1 MYSLHRWKAVI
12 ILFPFRYGICE
23 ITSHMCPARAAFDIR
38 QIVITLVS
46 VGLQISTEPLQERC
60 CMELCPCLCVMMEQD
75 RRKPIFSTAEEPHP
89 GICFRIAL
97 RLIQSLN
104 KRPDKDQRCA
114 QPERAVKIIINMT
127 EVILGT
133 VNDPVS
139 KRSPAQW
146 DTQLLPFR
154 FLPV

>member
-1 MYSLHRWKAVI
+1 MYSLHRRKAVI

-60 CMELCPCLCVMMEQD
+60 CMELCPCLCVMIEQD

-97 RLIQSLN
+97 RLIQYLN
-104 KRPDKDQRCA
+104 PSFILCR
-114 QPERAVKIIINMT
+114 EIYYVK
-127 EVILGT
+127 
-133 VNDPVS
+133 S
-139 KRSPAQW
+139 SPYSCICSFFSFNYS
-146 DTQLLPFR
+146 T
-154 FLPV
+154 

>member
-1 MYSLHRWKAVI
+1 MYSLHRRKAVI

-46 VGLQISTEPLQERC
+46 VGLQISTEPMQERC
-60 CMELCPCLCVMMEQD
+60 CMELCPCLCVMIEQD

-97 RLIQSLN
+97 RLIQYLN
-104 KRPDKDQRCA
+104 PSWLWATVVRL
-114 QPERAVKIIINMT
+114 
-127 EVILGT
+127 ILLDFASYLIYYT
-133 VNDPVS
+133 RKKV
-139 KRSPAQW
+139 
-146 DTQLLPFR
+146 TYELLTHEYNYWR
-154 FLPV
+154 

>member
-1 MYSLHRWKAVI
+1 MYSLHRRKAVI

-60 CMELCPCLCVMMEQD
+60 CMELCPCLCVMIEQD

-97 RLIQSLN
+97 RLIQYLN
-104 KRPDKDQRCA
+104 PSFILCR
-114 QPERAVKIIINMT
+114 EIYYVKSSSYSCICSFFSFNYST
-127 EVILGT
+127 
-133 VNDPVS
+133 
-139 KRSPAQW
+139 
-146 DTQLLPFR
+146 
-154 FLPV
+154 